1 MAKDLGELLV
11 KLGADIGELKSGLNA
26 ARSELSSFKEQA
38 TSFGETVKKALAFAG
53 VAVGIWEIAG
63 ALKEFATSAAM
74 TGARTESLGIA
85 MHKVGEN
92 AGLSAASLNYYVN
105 QLKKAGITTQESM
118 SAIVTAMVS
127 GIDLTQLQALA
138 TRARDVAVL
147 AGKNTS
153 ETLQT
158 IMHALVSRQM
168 EVIRNLNVPMAN
180 YEDAVK
186 KISRSLNIDKDQIDS
201 VTLANALLKE
211 FMESSKGAA
220 GAAEAADKS
229 VDKQMKSL
237 ARYAEEAKNSLWAFF
252 EPIMQAGVQALASYW
267 KEMEKWAKDNEA
279 ALRNLGTT
287 IGEVLR
293 KKLEMVGAVL
303 KWVAANAELLAGL
316 LKLYAIAK
324 IAGYITA
331 IGSACVGAAASVGVL
346 TGSLTALQALIS
358 GPWKLIITVA
368 VFGLYEA
375 YQGILAVQSAAR
387 INAAKSGAI
396 DTRTGKPEG
405 LGLVTPIGGGTS
417 KEEI

>member
-85 MHKVGEN
+85 MNKVGEN

-252 EPIMQAGVQALASYW
+252 EPIMQAGRASPGLLL
-267 KEMEKWAKDNEA
+267 EGN
-279 ALRNLGTT
+279 
-287 IGEVLR
+287 GEVGQR
-293 KKLEMVGAVL
+293 
-303 KWVAANAELLAGL
+303 
-316 LKLYAIAK
+316 
-324 IAGYITA
+324 
-331 IGSACVGAAASVGVL
+331 
-346 TGSLTALQALIS
+346 Q
-358 GPWKLIITVA
+358 
-368 VFGLYEA
+368 
-375 YQGILAVQSAAR
+375 
-387 INAAKSGAI
+387 
-396 DTRTGKPEG
+396 
-405 LGLVTPIGGGTS
+405 
-417 KEEI
+417 

>member
-85 MHKVGEN
+85 MNKVGEN

-293 KKLEMVGAVL
+293 KKLGNGGGCPEVGGGQRRTFGGP
-303 KWVAANAELLAGL
+303 AEALCYRQDCRVYHRHRLGL
-316 LKLYAIAK
+316 RRGGGL
-324 IAGYITA
+324 
-331 IGSACVGAAASVGVL
+331 S
-346 TGSLTALQALIS
+346 GSLDRLLDRPPGPYFRSVEADYHRGGLWVCMRRIKAFWPSRAPPGSMPPRAGPLIPAPAS
-358 GPWKLIITVA
+358 RKVWGWSP
-368 VFGLYEA
+368 
-375 YQGILAVQSAAR
+375 
-387 INAAKSGAI
+387 
-396 DTRTGKPEG
+396 P
-405 LGLVTPIGGGTS
+405 
-417 KEEI
+417 